1 MKIKEYIVNGI
12 DELDEI
18 SRYISNLES
27 KYNLFYFKGNLG
39 AGKTTLIQKIST
51 ALGSGDQV
59 VSPSFA
65 LVNIYDS
72 SQGEIYHIDLY
83 RLKDLEEA
91 IDLGIEDYLYSQ
103 NYCFVEWPEL
113 IENISPE
120 EYFEINIEI
129 LDDFKRKIIIL
140 KKEN

>member
-1 MKIKEYIVNGI
+1 MIIKEYIANNI
-12 DELDEI
+12 EDLEEI
-18 SRYISNLES
+18 AGYIKKLQS

-39 AGKTTLIQKIST
+39 AGKTTLIQKICL
-51 ALGSGDQV
+51 ALGSEDRI

-65 LVNIYDS
+65 LVNIYNS
-72 SQGEIYHIDLY
+72 LKGEIYHIDLY
-83 RLKDLEEA
+83 RLEDMEEA
-91 IDLGIEDYLYSQ
+91 IDLGIEDYLYSP

-120 EYFEINIEI
+120 EFFEINIEI
-129 LDDFKRKIIIL
+129 LDDFKRKIVIL

>member
-1 MKIKEYIVNGI
+1 MEIKQYIVNSI
-12 DELDEI
+12 EEMEEVAD
-18 SRYISNLES
+18 YIANLKS

-39 AGKTTLIQKIST
+39 AGKTTLIQKICS
-51 ALGSGDQV
+51 ALGSEDRV

-65 LVNIYDS
+65 LVNIYNS
-72 SQGEIYHIDLY
+72 PEGEIYHIDLY
-83 RLKDLEEA
+83 RLEDLEEA
-91 IDLGIEDYLYSQ
+91 IDLGIEDYLYSP
-103 NYCFVEWPEL
+103 NYCFIEWPEL

-120 EYFEINIEI
+120 EFFEINIEI

>member
-1 MKIKEYIVNGI
+1 MIIKEYIANNI
-12 DELDEI
+12 EDLEEI
-18 SRYISNLES
+18 AGYIKKLQS

-39 AGKTTLIQKIST
+39 AGKTTLIQKICL
-51 ALGSGDQV
+51 ALGSEDRI

-65 LVNIYDS
+65 LVNIYNS
-72 SQGEIYHIDLY
+72 LKGEIYHIDLY
-83 RLKDLEEA
+83 RLEDMEEA
-91 IDLGIEDYLYSQ
+91 IDLGIEDYLYSP

-120 EYFEINIEI
+120 EFFEINIEI